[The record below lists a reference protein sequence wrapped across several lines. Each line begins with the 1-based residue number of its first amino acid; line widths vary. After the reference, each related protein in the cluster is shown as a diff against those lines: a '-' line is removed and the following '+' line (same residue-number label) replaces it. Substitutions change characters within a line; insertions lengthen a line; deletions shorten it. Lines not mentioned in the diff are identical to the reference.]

1 MWVTE
6 DLSKSR
12 NIANVRFPKRLLCTY
27 DDTEKCYVVFF
38 ISGFGLFRLFF
49 QAAEVK
55 EMNKR
60 FYFKRQKNTL
70 GFQCYW
76 IPRPTAD
83 YRHFGLAYRQLWLA
97 AIKSITGVHHILQI
111 Y

>member
-1 MWVTE
+1 M
-6 DLSKSR
+6 LGSQKGSSAPM
-12 NIANVRFPKRLLCTY
+12 IILKNVMLF
-27 DDTEKCYVVFF
+27 FF